1 MAKWIQV
8 QEFQDKAVG
17 SRPVY
22 LLRKEFTLNSVET
35 ASLKISAQGI
45 YTAFVNGKRVGND
58 ELTPGYTEYGKRIQ
72 FQTYDVTHLLHTGV
86 NAIAVELADGWFRGA
101 VGITQRGDQYGNRVA
116 LFAEL
121 STASG
126 KPLVATDASWRVG
139 TSDILSADLFQGQ
152 HQDLTQ
158 RQPAA
163 YLAGFESDA
172 GFESGAQF
180 EASTNLQGR
189 NWAIPLEIEV
199 EAELF
204 PQAVEPNQVVEFLK
218 PKSITQL
225 RPGVQIVD
233 FGQNSNG
240 WVRLKKLGPKGIKV
254 TLTHGEWLDQ
264 SGDVTLEH
272 LAVNFPNFPKI
283 ECLQI
288 DSVISDGREES
299 VFEPRYT
306 THGFQFVRV
315 EGLTEPLSIDDIQS
329 AVVHTNLKRIGH
341 FESSDERLNWLH
353 SAATWSFRGNACDV
367 PTDCPTRERSGWSGD
382 WQIFTGT
389 AAYLF
394 DIREFNR
401 KFLADARLGQFE
413 NGIIPNVIP
422 SDQASLA
429 PGFMLMNN
437 GSSGWGDMIV
447 ESPLQTYW
455 ATGDQSFLSENFDAM
470 VRWVDFAVERAAS
483 QRHASRAELPKGEFE
498 DYLWDGGFHWG
509 EWLEPSV
516 DMSDFMA
523 FMGSDKGAVATA
535 YLHRSARDLA
545 RIAEILG
552 KPSIFSERYKEI
564 AAKAKLAWQEAFLNT
579 DGSLSVSSAGVATQ
593 ANYVRALHF
602 GLIPPELEWAAADQL
617 AKLIRSNGTRLD
629 TGFLSTVYLLPTLAN
644 FGHADLA
651 FELLFQDQEPSW
663 MNMRNRGASTVWE
676 RWNGVAANGTPAESL
691 NHYSKGAVIDFLH
704 QYIAGLKIVE
714 PGYREFQVKP
724 VLGGGIEWARTSHQ
738 SPFGLISVEWKLSI
752 DGFQLELLVPQGTKA
767 HVTLPNGTAETLG
780 AGEHT
785 LACSL

>member
-1 MAKWIQV
+1 MISTEKTMAKWIQV
-8 QEFQDKAVG
+8 QEEHDLPVG

-22 LLRKEFTLNSVET
+22 LLRKEFTIGSVEA

-45 YTAFVNGKRVGND
+45 YTAFINGNRVGNY
-58 ELTPGYTEYGKRIQ
+58 ELTPGYTEYAKRIQ
-72 FQTYDVTHLLHTGV
+72 FQTYDVTDLLQEGV

-121 STASG
+121 ASTAG
-126 KPLVATDASWRVG
+126 KNLVETDATWRIG
-139 TSDILSADLFQGQ
+139 ASDILSADLFQGQ
-152 HQDLTQ
+152 HQDLNL

-163 YLAGFESDA
+163 YLPGFEC
-172 GFESGAQF
+172 GADFHGQTWR
-180 EASTNLQGR
+180 A
-189 NWAIPLEIEV
+189 PLEIEV
-199 EAELF
+199 LAELF
-204 PQAVEPNQVVEFLK
+204 PQAVEPNQVVEYLK
-218 PKSITQL
+218 PRSIRQL
-225 RPGVQIVD
+225 RPGVHIVD

-240 WVRLKKLGPKGIKV
+240 WVRLSKLGPKGNKV
-254 TLTHGEWLDQ
+254 TITHGEWLNQD
-264 SGDVTLEH
+264 GDVTLDH

-283 ECLQI
+283 DCLQI
-288 DSVISDGREES
+288 DSVISDGRAES

-315 EGLTEPLSIDDIQS
+315 EGLAEPLSIDDIQS
-329 AVVHTNLKRIGH
+329 AVVHANLKRIGH

-429 PGFMLMNN
+429 PGFMLTNN

-447 ESPLQTYW
+447 ESPLQTYL
-455 ATGDQSFLSENFDAM
+455 ATGDLSFLSENFDAM
-470 VRWVDFAVERAAS
+470 VRWVDFAVERAATL
-483 QRHASRAELPKGEFE
+483 RHASRAELTKGAFE

-545 RIAEILG
+545 HIAEILG
-552 KPSIFSERYKEI
+552 KPQNLAEHYAEI
-564 AAKAKLAWQEAFLNT
+564 AVKVKAAWQEAFLNA
-579 DGSLSVSSAGVATQ
+579 DGSLSSSSPGVATQ

-602 GLIPPELEWAAADQL
+602 GLIPTGLESAAAEHL
-617 AKLIRSNGTRLD
+617 VKLIRANGTRLD
-629 TGFLSTVYLLPTLAN
+629 TGFLSTVYLLPTLAD

-651 FELLFQDQEPSW
+651 IELLFQNQEPSW
-663 MNMRNRGASTVWE
+663 MNMRNRGATTVWE
-676 RWNGVAANGTPAESL
+676 RWNGVAADGTPSESL
-691 NHYSKGAVIDFLH
+691 NHYSKGSVIDFLH
-704 QYIAGLKIVE
+704 QYISGLKIVE
-714 PGYREFQVKP
+714 PGYREFGVKP
-724 VLGGGIEWARTSHQ
+724 VLGAGIEWARTSHQ

-752 DGFQLELLVPQGTKA
+752 DGFQIELLVPQGTKA
-767 HVTLPNGTAETLG
+767 HLTLPNGIAQTLG

-785 LACSL
+785 LAYSL

>member
-8 QEFQDKAVG
+8 QEAQDLPVG

-22 LLRKEFTLNSVET
+22 LLRKEFTLDSVQAT
-35 ASLKISAQGI
+35 SLKISAQGI
-45 YTAFVNGKRVGND
+45 YTAFINGVRVGND
-58 ELTPGYTEYGKRIQ
+58 ELTPGYTEYSKRIQ
-72 FQTYDVTHLLHTGV
+72 FQTYDVTELLQVGA

-116 LFAEL
+116 LFAEVTNAAGERL
-121 STASG
+121 A
-126 KPLVATDASWRVG
+126 ATDASWRVG
-139 TSDILSADLFQGQ
+139 ASDILSADLFQGQ
-152 HQDLTQ
+152 HQDLNL
-158 RQPAA
+158 RVPAA
-163 YLAGFESDA
+163 YLAGFEGSA
-172 GFESGAQF
+172 GFESGAG
-180 EASTNLQGR
+180 SNGHL
-189 NWAIPLEIEV
+189 WAAPAEIEV
-199 EAELF
+199 TAQLF
-204 PQAVEPNQVVEFLK
+204 PQSVEPNQVVEYLK

-240 WVRLKKLGPKGIKV
+240 WVRLSKLGPKGNKV

-264 SGDVTLEH
+264 DGDVTLDH

-283 ECLQI
+283 DCLQI
-288 DSVISDGREES
+288 DSVISDGRPES
-299 VFEPRYT
+299 IFEPRYT

-315 EGLTEPLSIDDIQS
+315 EGLAEPLSIDDIQS

-341 FESSDERLNWLH
+341 FESSDDRLNWLH

-394 DIREFNR
+394 DITEFNR
-401 KFLADARLGQFE
+401 KFLADARVGQFE

-447 ESPLQTYW
+447 ESPLQTYL
-455 ATGDQSFLSENFDAM
+455 ATGDLSFLEVNFDAM
-470 VRWVDFAVERAAS
+470 VRWVDFAVERAAT
-483 QRHASRAELPKGEFE
+483 QRHASRADLPKGEFE

-545 RIAEILG
+545 RIAAILG
-552 KPSIFSERYKEI
+552 KPAQVVERYEGI
-564 AAKAKLAWQEAFLNT
+564 ATKAKAAWQEAFLNG
-579 DGSLSVSSAGVATQ
+579 DGSLSVGTQ

-602 GLIPPELEWAAADQL
+602 GLIPAELGSAAADQL
-617 AKLIRSNGTRLD
+617 AKLIRANGTKLD
-629 TGFLSTVYLLPTLAN
+629 TGFLSTVYLLPTLAD

-651 FELLFQDQEPSW
+651 FELLFQEQEPSW
-663 MNMRNRGASTVWE
+663 LNMRNRGATTVWE
-676 RWNGVAANGTPAESL
+676 RWNGVAADGTPSESL

-714 PGYREFQVKP
+714 PGYREFSVKP
-724 VLGGGIEWARTSHQ
+724 VLGAGIEWARTSHQ
-738 SPFGLISVEWKLSI
+738 SPFGFISVEWKLSI
-752 DGFQLELLVPQGTKA
+752 DGFQLELLVPQGTTA
-767 HVTLPNGTAETLG
+767 HVTLPNGNVQTLG

>member
-8 QEFQDKAVG
+8 QDLQEYPVG

-22 LLRKEFTLNSVET
+22 LLRHEFTLSSVEST
-35 ASLKISAQGI
+35 SLQISAQGI
-45 YTAFVNGKRVGND
+45 YTAFINGKRVGND
-58 ELTPGYTEYGKRIQ
+58 ELTPGYTEYGTRIQ
-72 FQTYDVTHLLHTGV
+72 FQTYDVTELLVEGS

-101 VGITQRGDQYGNRVA
+101 VGITQSGNQYGDKVA

-121 STASG
+121 TTTAGITIAHTNS
-126 KPLVATDASWRVG
+126 SWRVAA
-139 TSDILSADLFQGQ
+139 SHILSADLFQGQ
-152 HQDLTQ
+152 HEDLTL
-158 RQPAA
+158 RDPAA
-163 YLAGFESDA
+163 YLAGFNDGSWNEPVEIA
-172 GFESGAQF
+172 VAAQIFEQ
-180 EASTNLQGR
+180 T
-189 NWAIPLEIEV
+189 
-199 EAELF
+199 
-204 PQAVEPNQVVEFLK
+204 VEPNQVVEYLK

-240 WVRLKKLGPKGIKV
+240 WVRLSKLGPKGTKV

-264 SGDVTLEH
+264 SGDVTLDH

-283 ECLQI
+283 DCLQI
-288 DSVISDGREES
+288 DSVISDGEADS

-315 EGLTEPLSIDDIQS
+315 EGLTEPLSIEDIQS
-329 AVVHTNLKRIGH
+329 AVVHTNLKRIGY
-341 FESSDERLNWLH
+341 FECSDDRLNWLH

-394 DIREFNR
+394 KIDEFNR
-401 KFLADARLGQFE
+401 KFLADARIGQFE

-447 ESPLQTYW
+447 ESPLQTYL
-455 ATGDQSFLSENFDAM
+455 ATGDISFLEQNFEAM
-470 VRWVDFAVERAAS
+470 VRWVDFAIERAAT
-483 QRHASRAELPKGEFE
+483 QRHASRADLAKGEFE
-498 DYLWDGGFHWG
+498 DFLWDGGFHWG

-523 FMGSDKGAVATA
+523 FIGSDKGAVATA

-545 RIAEILG
+545 KISTLLG
-552 KPSIFSERYKEI
+552 KPTDLTRRYQDVADKT
-564 AAKAKLAWQEAFLNT
+564 KLAWQEAFLNI
-579 DGSLSVSSAGVATQ
+579 DGSLKVPSQ

-602 GLIPPELEWAAADQL
+602 GLLPTNLEPAAADHL
-617 AKLIRSNGTRLD
+617 AELIRANGTKLD
-629 TGFLSTVYLLPTLAN
+629 TGFLSTVYLLPTLAD
-644 FGHADLA
+644 FGHSDLA
-651 FELLFQDQEPSW
+651 FELLFQDQQPSW
-663 MNMRNRGASTVWE
+663 MYMRNQGATTVWE
-676 RWNGVAANGTPAESL
+676 RWNGVAQDGTPSESL

-704 QYIAGLKIVE
+704 QYLAGLKIVE
-714 PGYREFQVKP
+714 PGYREFSVKP
-724 VLGGGIEWARTSHQ
+724 TLGSELKWVRTSHE
-738 SPFGLISVEWKLSI
+738 SPFGLISVEWNI
-752 DGFQLELLVPQGTKA
+752 DATDFTLQLEVPEGTLA
-767 HVTLPNGTAETLG
+767 NVTLPNGEVLTLK
-780 AGEHT
+780 AGEH
-785 LACSL
+785 SLGCALG

>member
-1 MAKWIQV
+1 MISTEKTMAKWIQV
-8 QEFQDKAVG
+8 QEAQDLPVG

-22 LLRKEFTLNSVET
+22 LLRREFTLDSVQAT
-35 ASLKISAQGI
+35 SLKISAQGI
-45 YTAFVNGKRVGND
+45 YTAFINGVRVGSD
-58 ELTPGYTEYGKRIQ
+58 ELTPGYTEYSKRIQ
-72 FQTYDVTHLLHTGV
+72 FQTYDVTELLLEGP

-116 LFAEL
+116 LFAEVTNDAGETL
-121 STASG
+121 A
-126 KPLVATDASWRVG
+126 ATDASWRVG
-139 TSDILSADLFQGQ
+139 ASDILSADLFQGQ
-152 HQDLTQ
+152 HQDLNL
-158 RQPAA
+158 RVPAA
-163 YLAGFESDA
+163 YLAGFESGA
-172 GFESGAQF
+172 GFDSQ
-180 EASTNLQGR
+180 T
-189 NWAIPLEIEV
+189 WAAPAEIEV
-199 EAELF
+199 TAQLF
-204 PQAVEPNQVVEFLK
+204 PQAVEPNQVVEYLK

-240 WVRLKKLGPKGIKV
+240 WVRLSNLGPKRNKV

-264 SGDVTLEH
+264 HGDVTLDH

-283 ECLQI
+283 DCLQI
-288 DSVISDGREES
+288 DSVISDGNPES

-315 EGLTEPLSIDDIQS
+315 EGLAEPLSIDDMQS

-394 DIREFNR
+394 DITEFNR

-447 ESPLQTYW
+447 ESPLQTYL
-455 ATGDQSFLSENFDAM
+455 ATGDLSFLEDNFDAM
-470 VRWVDFAVERAAS
+470 VRWVDFAVERAAT
-483 QRHASRAELPKGEFE
+483 QRHASRADLPQGEFE

-509 EWLEPSV
+509 EWLEPSA

-535 YLHRSARDLA
+535 YLHRSARDLG
-545 RIAEILG
+545 RIAAILG
-552 KPSIFSERYKEI
+552 KPTQVAERYEGI
-564 AAKAKLAWQEAFLNT
+564 AAKAKAAWQEAFLNS
-579 DGSLSVSSAGVATQ
+579 DGSLTAGTQ
-593 ANYVRALHF
+593 ANYVRALRF
-602 GLIPPELEWAAADQL
+602 GLFPSELESAAADQL
-617 AKLIRSNGTRLD
+617 AKLIRANGTKLD
-629 TGFLSTVYLLPTLAN
+629 TGFLSTVYLLPTLAD

-651 FELLFQDQEPSW
+651 FELLFQEQEPSW
-663 MNMRNRGASTVWE
+663 LNMRNRGATTVWE
-676 RWNGVAANGTPAESL
+676 RWNGVAADGTPSESL

-714 PGYREFQVKP
+714 PGYREFSVKP
-724 VLGGGIEWARTSHQ
+724 VLGAGIEWARTSHQ

-752 DGFQLELLVPQGTKA
+752 DGFQLELLVPHGSTA
-767 HVTLPNGTAETLG
+767 HVTLPNGNVQTLG